1 MGTAP
6 LVVLDGAH
14 NPAACETVAVL
25 LERFDYD
32 DLHLVVG
39 AMREKDHG
47 EMVRAFPSIDR
58 AYVAAPTVERAQD
71 AATLA
76 AIVERESEA
85 AVLAEDAVAGALE
98 RALKASDPADCVL
111 VTGSLYTVSEARD
124 RWTRHPAEVGRV
136 GASRAPA
143 VSAGAAI
150 PAERRT
156 AVRENAGGRTLRLH
170 ARRHVATDLRTRML
184 GLGGTGAVSGIR
196 VTDRHV
202 PVVLSG
208 STAQFR
214 ALVRSL
220 RDEGGDR
227 APLARQLAAAL
238 GLGDAAAGPDHPDG
252 TAVMGILNVTPD
264 SFSNG
269 GEYLDPAAAIERG
282 RELVAAGASVV
293 DVGGES
299 TRPGADPVSAA
310 IERERILPVLEG
322 LSGLDATLSVDTRK
336 PAVAAAAVD
345 AGAEMINDVTGLADA
360 AMRRVVADAGVE
372 AVLMHSLS
380 APVEPDRT
388 WHTDAVVEDVFE
400 ALTER
405 VLLAER
411 AGIDRSQLVV
421 DPGLGFGKEPRGSF
435 ALLDRLGE
443 FRALGTRVMVGHS
456 RKSML
461 APAAT
466 AGDDRTPPT
475 VAATALAAERGAD
488 LVRVH
493 DVSANVAAVE
503 TARHTT
509 DAG

>member
-1 MGTAP
+1 
-6 LVVLDGAH
+6 
-14 NPAACETVAVL
+14 
-25 LERFDYD
+25 
-32 DLHLVVG
+32 
-39 AMREKDHG
+39 
-47 EMVRAFPSIDR
+47 
-58 AYVAAPTVERAQD
+58 
-71 AATLA
+71 
-76 AIVERESEA
+76 
-85 AVLAEDAVAGALE
+85 
-98 RALKASDPADCVL
+98 
-111 VTGSLYTVSEARD
+111 
-124 RWTRHPAEVGRV
+124 
-136 GASRAPA
+136 
-143 VSAGAAI
+143 
-150 PAERRT
+150 
-156 AVRENAGGRTLRLH
+156 
-170 ARRHVATDLRTRML
+170 
-184 GLGGTGAVSGIR
+184 
-196 VTDRHV
+196 
-202 PVVLSG
+202 
-208 STAQFR
+208 
-214 ALVRSL
+214 
-220 RDEGGDR
+220 
-227 APLARQLAAAL
+227 
-238 GLGDAAAGPDHPDG
+238 
-252 TAVMGILNVTPD
+252 MGILNVTPD
-264 SFSNG
+264 SFSDG

-310 IERERILPVLEG
+310 IERDRILPVLEG